1 MLTVKELVV
10 HDLALKTKQKKK
22 LVKMYVY
29 LSFRDAVWEACFAA
43 LSTVPRLLR
52 LVLQSFRVCDLCE
65 EELPVLA
72 QILSLLLQHTQL
84 RNHMMANA
92 SLLQH
97 IIQDLT
103 VPNTHGSSRTLWHIR
118 ICIAYDC
125 MYLFYLCCN
134 RWNFFQQFEILNS
147 NCLILSWLLFVFAA
161 FLWWRDSRTVADWLD
176 VLLQRDDVWS
186 AGQHGHEGHLLTADS
201 YNIHCHS
208 LYVLSFSDSPVF
220 CTKF

>member
-1 MLTVKELVV
+1 
-10 HDLALKTKQKKK
+10 
-22 LVKMYVY
+22 MYVY

-103 VPNTHGSSRTLWHIR
+103 VAFTHMVPQEHNGTSEYVMLMIA
-118 ICIAYDC
+118 CIY
-125 MYLFYLCCN
+125 F
-134 RWNFFQQFEILNS
+134 NFASI
-147 NCLILSWLLFVFAA
+147 
-161 FLWWRDSRTVADWLD
+161 D
-176 VLLQRDDVWS
+176 V
-186 AGQHGHEGHLLTADS
+186 TCFK
-201 YNIHCHS
+201 N
-208 LYVLSFSDSPVF
+208 
-220 CTKF
+220 